1 MSVTPAIGQTV
12 WVSNA
17 RGETVP
23 NVHFN
28 VYQVNDPT
36 RLPPVQV
43 IPQAQRANE
52 TVAEYAE
59 RLSPYEFKSREDIER
74 FMVMNPQG
82 FREALEQDEKF
93 RANVKELMQSWD
105 TVAITGLAWCMQSK
119 GHKDAL
125 DGSPL
130 LLETVAHDFY
140 EWAHQETRSIAAN
153 PYHRLASFEAHHE
166 KRQQEREQIITQNER
181 EQAERAAKQQA
192 EREHSAQQQ
201 VERQNRQI
209 LTAVLAWE
217 NFVTRASELNAKL
230 TIHDPAAAAFLSS
243 GLPDALKTGHQAQMA
258 AMGVL
263 SFEHPDNV
271 LYNVSQLA
279 AQKPAFAKELS
290 LFGLTQNDLTDPS
303 RLNEVYKAVGLIV
316 AEGRGGMGEQDLM
329 RFLSPQTAQTL
340 NEARN
345 VIANPN
351 LEKTGKVVEVR
362 EQLAVLMASHTGK
375 LWALQPQQY
384 QSLSLP
390 ESANLPLPQGVG
402 HQQPVRADF
411 DMG

>member
-12 WVSNA
+12 WVRNA

-28 VYQVNDPT
+28 VFQVNDPT

-201 VERQNRQI
+201 AERQNRQI
-209 LTAVLAWE
+209 QTAVLSAWE

-279 AQKPAFAKELS
+279 AQKPAFAKELAQ
-290 LFGLTQNDLTDPS
+290 FGLTQNDLTDPS
-303 RLNEVYKAVGLIV
+303 RINEVYKAVGLIV

-340 NEARN
+340 NEIRN
-345 VIANPN
+345 VVSNPN
-351 LEKTGKVVEVR
+351 LDENEKAAIHKKLAAMLSDNTGE
-362 EQLAVLMASHTGK
+362 
-375 LWALQPQQY
+375 LWALQPQQ
-384 QSLSLP
+384 QHSLTLP
-390 ESANLPLPQGVG
+390 EPVGLPLPQGVG
-402 HQQPVRADF
+402 HQQPFYTDF